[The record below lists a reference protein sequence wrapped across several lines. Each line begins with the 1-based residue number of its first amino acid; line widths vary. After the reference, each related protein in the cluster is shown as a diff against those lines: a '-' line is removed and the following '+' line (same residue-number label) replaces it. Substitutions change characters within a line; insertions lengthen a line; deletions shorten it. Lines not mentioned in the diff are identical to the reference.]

1 MLLSPAGGQTH
12 IHSFDLVSIKSHLQL
27 ILPLHLNTVIANG
40 FRKLCKKGR
49 QHLKL
54 HFGGESLTC
63 ARAFSSA
70 VATPC
75 SDSEAAAAPAAK
87 RREHRDQAVQIK
99 VGKDPNPEL
108 ADVGHPGTHTE
119 RSRRRGHGVG
129 ASEAEREQEQHRD
142 EAEDAAAAAPVPA
155 LLPLLRHHKIGS
167 VEPPVGDRTFVIGFF
182 PPYSSIYTYTVLKLY
197 LQ

>member
-1 MLLSPAGGQTH
+1 MLLSPAGGQMH

-49 QHLKL
+49 QQLKL

-75 SDSEAAAAPAAK
+75 SDSEAAQHPLQ
-87 RREHRDQAVQIK
+87 REESTETKPFKSKSGRT
-99 VGKDPNPEL
+99 PNPEL

-167 VEPPVGDRTFVIGFF
+167 VEPPVGDRTFVIGFS
-182 PPYSSIYTYTVLKLY
+182 PPTLLSILIPS
-197 LQ
+197 

>member
-1 MLLSPAGGQTH
+1 MH

-49 QHLKL
+49 QQLKL

-75 SDSEAAAAPAAK
+75 SDSEAGAAPAAK

-108 ADVGHPGTHTE
+108 ADVGQQMMPRNTYREEPKARPRRRRERGRARAGAAPRRGGGRRRR
-119 RSRRRGHGVG
+119 RSRACFV
-129 ASEAEREQEQHRD
+129 
-142 EAEDAAAAAPVPA
+142 AAVAPSQN
-155 LLPLLRHHKIGS
+155 RK
-167 VEPPVGDRTFVIGFF
+167 R
-182 PPYSSIYTYTVLKLY
+182 
-197 LQ
+197 

>member
-1 MLLSPAGGQTH
+1 MLLSPAGGQMH

-49 QHLKL
+49 QQLKL

-75 SDSEAAAAPAAK
+75 SDSEAAQHPLQREESTETKPFKSKSGRTPIRNWPTWDTQEHIPRGAEGAATASA
-87 RREHRDQAVQIK
+87 RARQSES
-99 VGKDPNPEL
+99 
-108 ADVGHPGTHTE
+108 
-119 RSRRRGHGVG
+119 RSSTATRRRTPPPPLPCLLCCRCCAITLPAWSGAGH
-129 ASEAEREQEQHRD
+129 
-142 EAEDAAAAAPVPA
+142 
-155 LLPLLRHHKIGS
+155 LPLLFGCLLDLLCLLNLEVRA
-167 VEPPVGDRTFVIGFF
+167 
-182 PPYSSIYTYTVLKLY
+182 
-197 LQ
+197 

>member
-1 MLLSPAGGQTH
+1 MLQ
-12 IHSFDLVSIKSHLQL
+12 Q
-27 ILPLHLNTVIANG
+27 
-40 FRKLCKKGR
+40 
-49 QHLKL
+49 LKL
-54 HFGGESLTC
+54 HFGFGGESLTC

-75 SDSEAAAAPAAK
+75 SDSEAGAAPAAK

-142 EAEDAAAAAPVPA
+142 EAEDAAAAAAPAPA
-155 LLPLLRHHKIGS
+155 LLPLLRHHIASLERSGAPS
-167 VEPPVGDRTFVIGFF
+167 PALRLPSRSPLLVEP
-182 PPYSSIYTYTVLKLY
+182 
-197 LQ
+197 

>member
-1 MLLSPAGGQTH
+1 MLLSPAGGQMH

-49 QHLKL
+49 QQLKL

-87 RREHRDQAVQIK
+87 RREHSDQAVQIN
-99 VGKDPNPEL
+99 VGKDPQS
-108 ADVGHPGTHTE
+108 GTHTE

-129 ASEAEREQEQHRD
+129 ASEAEREQEEHRD